1 VAGDSFLPLR
11 PLRPVPPFRA
21 IDVLDLSEVRGGT
34 DKQTEAAKLAIAQA
48 TNAAQDVARSVA
60 PKDTGMT
67 DALLHVMNQRRSG
80 PGPTSAPA
88 LPPTSTLTR

>member
-1 VAGDSFLPLR
+1 VAGDPLR
-11 PLRPVPPFRA
+11 PSPPFRA
-21 IDVLDLSEVRGGT
+21 IAVIDLSEVRGGT

-67 DALLHVMNQRRSG
+67 DVLLHVMNQRGSG